1 MSNLGVNTF
10 DNYHLRLSH
19 YGKTNQEALRKQSLR
34 VKEDTF
40 SDSQSYKPVYID
52 GKKYDARITTES
64 RDSFKTGFGA
74 YAIEFRNKDRFFP
87 GTYIQIE
94 NMYEELETWLLVDVV
109 NDLFFPRHLIKKC
122 NYNLKWKNSNGEIIE
137 RWVATD
143 DSYKLYDA
151 TRNYDNFTTLPD
163 SNIAII
169 LPYDKET
176 VKLRFDKRFLIDAPD
191 IKEEPEAWKV
201 ANRNAV
207 SRLYKNTGVIVLSLS
222 RDQFNHERDNPELM
236 VADYYTEDFIVP
248 DDDKPLFDEINAEIV
263 YNGKP
268 KIYIGTP
275 KKEFI
280 LLFRDRLGNLVDNV
294 GYNFELLVL
303 PEFEQFFD
311 YTISDNKLYLAVKYC
326 ENLINY
332 TFKIRGYNDDNTAS
346 TELMLKVVSVI

>member
-1 MSNLGVNTF
+1 MGVNTF

-19 YGKTNQEALRKQSLR
+19 YGKTNREALQRQSLKI
-34 VKEDTF
+34 KEDTF
-40 SDSQSYKPVYID
+40 SDSQSYSAVYID

-94 NMYEELETWLLVDVV
+94 NIYEELDTWLLVDVV
-109 NDLFFPRHLIKKC
+109 NDLSFPRHIIKKC
-122 NYNLKWKNSNGEIIE
+122 NYNLKWKNDKGEIIE
-137 RWVATD
+137 RWIVAD

-151 TRNYDNFTTLPD
+151 TRSYDNFTTLLE
-163 SNIAII
+163 SNIAIT
-169 LPYDKET
+169 LPYDSET
-176 VKLRFDKRFLIDAPD
+176 VNLRFDKRFLIDAPD
-191 IKEEPEAWKV
+191 VKEKPEAWKV
-201 ANRNAV
+201 ANRNAF
-207 SRLYKNTGVIVLSLS
+207 SRLYKNNGVIVLSLS
-222 RDQFNHERDNPELM
+222 RDQFNHETDNPELM
-236 VADYYTEDFIVP
+236 VADYYTEDSAVS
-248 DDDKPLFDEINAEIV
+248 DEDKPLVDKINAEIV

-275 KKEFI
+275 KKEFA
-280 LLFRDRLGNLVDNV
+280 LLFKDNLGNSIDDV

-311 YTISDNKLYLAVKYC
+311 YTISGNKLYLAVKYC

-332 TFKIRGYNDDNTAS
+332 TFKIRGYNDEDTAS
-346 TELMLKVVSVI
+346 VELMLKVVSVI

>member
-1 MSNLGVNTF
+1 MALNTF
-10 DNYHLRLSH
+10 DNYHLRLSK
-19 YGKTNQEALRKQSLR
+19 YGSSNRDAIRRQSLK

-40 SDSQSYKPVYID
+40 EETQSYKTVYIN
-52 GKKYDARITTES
+52 GEKYDARITTES

-74 YAIEFRNKDRFFP
+74 YAIEFRNKDRFYP

-94 NMYEELETWLLVDVV
+94 NIYEELEIWLLVDVV
-109 NDLFFPRHLIKKC
+109 NDLFFPRHIIKKC
-122 NYNLKWKNSNGEIIE
+122 NCNLKWKNERGEIVE

-151 TRNYDNFTTLPD
+151 TRNYDNFITLPD

-169 LPYDKET
+169 LPYDSET

-191 IKEEPEAWKV
+191 ITLEPDAWKV

-222 RDQFNHERDNPELM
+222 RDQFNHETDNAELM
-236 VADYYTEDFIVP
+236 VADYYSGDLPVP
-248 DDDKPLFDEINAEIV
+248 DSDKPLFDEVNAEFTF
-263 YNGKP
+263 NGQP

-275 KKEFI
+275 KKEFT
-280 LLFRDRLGNLVDNV
+280 LLFKDRYGELVDGV
-294 GYNFELLVL
+294 KCGFEVMVL
-303 PEFEQFFD
+303 PEFEQFFE
-311 YTISDNKLYLAVKYC
+311 YTVIENKIQIAVKYC

-332 TFKIRGYNDDNTAS
+332 KFKIRGYSEDETVS
-346 TELMLKVVSVI
+346 TELIVKVVSVV